1 MPKPIVTTTAPPA
14 AAAEPALPP
23 SGQTGTIPLPVGG
36 SGAVPAGNVHQQSA
50 PLAIPGYLPLPP
62 LASHSREDGCGHG
75 YAAGCWS
82 LAPWRS
88 RTSGFSLGAVP
99 GGEADSPATPQWA
112 FAPPG
117 GKIPVSSPSGSGIP
131 GVFTAPRA
139 AFAGAQTFVQAGS
152 VDERSGCWAF
162 SPSAVCARAD

>member
-1 MPKPIVTTTAPPA
+1 MTTASPA
-14 AAAEPALPP
+14 LPTAEPALPP
-23 SGQTGTIPLPVGG
+23 DTPTGTIPLPVGG
-36 SGAVPAGNVHQQSA
+36 SAAVPPQAGGARQPQA

-75 YAAGCWS
+75 HAAGCWS

-88 RTSGFSLGAVP
+88 RTSGFPLGTAP
-99 GGEADSPATPQWA
+99 GGQADSPAMPQWA

-117 GKIPVSSPSGSGIP
+117 GKNSVASPSGVP

-139 AFAGAQTFVQAGS
+139 AFDGAHAFVQAGS

-162 SPSAVCARAD
+162 SPSVVCARAD